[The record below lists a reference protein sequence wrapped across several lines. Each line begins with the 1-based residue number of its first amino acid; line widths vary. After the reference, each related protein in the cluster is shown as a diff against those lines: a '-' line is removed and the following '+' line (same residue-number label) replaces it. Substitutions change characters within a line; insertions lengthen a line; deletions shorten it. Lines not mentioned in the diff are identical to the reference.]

1 MLVHP
6 RGASAIV
13 PGEGSPEDRD
23 GKKRREYE
31 RLRGLTPAQRL
42 EMGSQRMAMAAEL
55 REGGRR
61 AGAKA

>member
-1 MLVHP
+1 MYL
-6 RGASAIV
+6 RGASATV
-13 PGEGSPEDRD
+13 ASEGGPEDRD
-23 GKKRREYE
+23 AKKRREYE

-42 EMGSQRMAMAAEL
+42 EMGFQLMAMAAEL